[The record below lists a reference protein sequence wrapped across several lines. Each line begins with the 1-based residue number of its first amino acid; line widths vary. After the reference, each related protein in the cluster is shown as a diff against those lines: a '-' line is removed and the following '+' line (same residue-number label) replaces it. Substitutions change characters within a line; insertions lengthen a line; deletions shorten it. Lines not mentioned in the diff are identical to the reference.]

1 MKIAR
6 LRTLTLFSMKESI
19 IQLENFMDATK
30 ILEKKGIDVRTKRV
44 VVEKNQYS
52 NNEIIA
58 FSKDLEPLGYW

>member
-6 LRTLTLFSMKESI
+6 LRTLTLFSMRENI

-58 FSKDLEPLGYW
+58 FSKDL